1 MNNFLITFIPLVITM
16 IIGIRTYGLA
26 RKILR
31 LIKKIDYEK
40 WQFLMSS
47 SIPILNSLISE
58 DSGFWVNTSRFGK
71 FIKERNNLND
81 MELKKQIELY
91 IKYRRLLYIF
101 MFIMICWIIFMML
114 VSLVIRAK
122 S

>member
-1 MNNFLITFIPLVITM
+1 M